1 MGKCFRVAGRILM
14 LLYGNDRYCEMNR
27 RTSVDRNIEV
37 SNYVLLF
44 NSYQYLRYVSHYWF
58 IKYSN
63 IYRYPL
69 WQTFSH
75 KEIIG
80 VNMCLF
86 PLINLFKAT
95 WFFFSWMFWNFDS
108 FIYCLHFINNSQS
121 AVCILSV
128 SLDLMLTAMF
138 SFKQAIKQFK
148 FISSSTSLKYLWSP
162 VRGIPISPVWILQAA
177 ISA

>member
-44 NSYQYLRYVSHYWF
+44 NSYQHLRYVSHYWF

-69 WQTFSH
+69 RQTFSH

-80 VNMCLF
+80 DNMCLL

-95 WFFFSWMFWNFDS
+95 RFFSLECFEILIHSYIVCTLSMTHNQQFAF
-108 FIYCLHFINNSQS
+108 CQS
-121 AVCILSV
+121 L
-128 SLDLMLTAMF
+128 
-138 SFKQAIKQFK
+138 
-148 FISSSTSLKYLWSP
+148 
-162 VRGIPISPVWILQAA
+162 
-177 ISA
+177 